1 MFRVY
6 VIPVILVS
14 VLVAVAVFRPEFID
28 VPSLLL
34 TGGGALLITLCSYS
48 RAQTRE
54 LNNAIRAL
62 FKERQHSAKEHVEEL
77 TRLTRLLR
85 LEGLKALETQER
97 AIEDAY
103 LRKAVGLLI
112 DLEKEDKIRSTL
124 ENELAEA
131 VGRDEMARQILSTMA
146 KLLPSFGLIG
156 TLIGMVLLLRNIA
169 GQDLAT
175 LPAAMSLAV
184 LTTLYGAVFANVVVA
199 PLAARLQAVAMEREL
214 QMRLTVDW
222 ALMLVRGEN
231 AATITERLSSGL
243 PALDKPVKNEKRWNR
258 VVFLTQR

>member
-1 MFRVY
+1 MFRAY
-6 VIPVILVS
+6 VIPTVFVAAPI
-14 VLVAVAVFRPEFID
+14 AVAIFLPEFID

-34 TGGGALLITLCSYS
+34 TVGGAVAITLCSYPRS
-48 RAQTRE
+48 QTRE
-54 LNNAIRAL
+54 LGLAIRAL
-62 FKERQHSAKEHVEEL
+62 FKERRHSAKDHVEEL
-77 TRLTRLLR
+77 TRLSRLLR

-112 DLEKEDKIRSTL
+112 DLEKEEKIRATL

-131 VGRDEMARQILSTMA
+131 VNRSELSRQILATMG

-184 LTTLYGAVFANVVVA
+184 LTTLYGAVFANVAVA
-199 PLAARLQAVAMEREL
+199 PLAARLYAVAMEREL
-214 QMRLTVDW
+214 QMRLTADW

-231 AATITERLSSGL
+231 ASAISEQLKGRL
-243 PALDKPVKNEKRWNR
+243 PAAETFRAPERRWNR
-258 VVFLTQR
+258 VAFLTQR

>member
-1 MFRVY
+1 MLRAY
-6 VIPVILVS
+6 IIPAIFVS
-14 VLVAVAVFRPEFID
+14 LLVAVAAFRPEFVD

-34 TGGGALLITLCSYS
+34 TVGGALVITLCSYS

-54 LNNAIRAL
+54 LRDAIRAL
-62 FKERQHSAKEHVEEL
+62 FKERQHTAKEHVEEL
-77 TRLTRLLR
+77 TRLTRLFR

-97 AIEDAY
+97 SIEDAY
-103 LRKAVGLLI
+103 ARKAVGLLI
-112 DLEKEDKIRSTL
+112 DLEKEEKIRSIL

-131 VGRDEMARQILSTMA
+131 VSRDEMSRQILSTMG

-184 LTTLYGAVFANVVVA
+184 LTTLYGAVFANLVVA
-199 PLAARLQAVAMEREL
+199 PLAARLHALAMEREL
-214 QMRLTVDW
+214 QMRLTADW
-222 ALMLVRGEN
+222 TLMLVRGEN
-231 AATITERLSSGL
+231 AATISEQLNGRL
-243 PALDKPVKNEKRWNR
+243 PAAQSKAQIERRWSGA
-258 VVFLTQR
+258 VFSVQR

>member
-1 MFRVY
+1 MFGAY
-6 VIPVILVS
+6 LIPAIFVAAPA
-14 VLVAVAVFRPEFID
+14 AVAVLLPEFID

-34 TGGGALLITLCSYS
+34 TVGGAVVITLCSYP

-54 LNNAIRAL
+54 LGQAIRAL
-62 FKERQHSAKEHVEEL
+62 FSERRHSAKHHVEEL
-77 TRLTRLLR
+77 TRLSQLFR
-85 LEGLKALETQER
+85 LEGLKSLETQER
-97 AIEDAY
+97 AIDDTY

-112 DLEKEDKIRSTL
+112 DLEKEEKIRAAL
-124 ENELAEA
+124 ENELAET
-131 VGRDEMARQILSTMA
+131 VSRDEMSRQILATMG

-184 LTTLYGAVFANVVVA
+184 LTTLYGAVFANVAVA
-199 PLAARLQAVAMEREL
+199 PLAARLHAVAMEREL
-214 QMRLTVDW
+214 QMRLTADW

-231 AATITERLSSGL
+231 ASAISEQLNGRL
-243 PALDKPVKNEKRWNR
+243 PAAEAARAPERRWNR
-258 VVFLTQR
+258 VVFSTQR